1 MIKPTIYKSVSVSE
15 LSSRRIDSVSATEK
29 TKVISILQKLTNLIK
44 LKHT

>member
-15 LSSRRIDSVSATEK
+15 VNSRRIDAVSQSEK

-44 LKHT
+44 LKHS

>member
-15 LSSRRIDSVSATEK
+15 INSRRIDSVSVAEK
-29 TKVISILQKLTNLIK
+29 AKVMLILQKLTNLIK